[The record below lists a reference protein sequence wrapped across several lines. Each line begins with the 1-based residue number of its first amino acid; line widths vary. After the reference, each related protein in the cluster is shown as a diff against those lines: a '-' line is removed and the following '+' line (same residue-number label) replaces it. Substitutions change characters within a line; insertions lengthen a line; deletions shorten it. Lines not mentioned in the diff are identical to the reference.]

1 MSKHDRRA
9 VRSVRSAVAAVE
21 MLERRQ
27 LLAAVSGTLWE
38 DLNTS
43 RTRDGNEQGLA
54 GWTVFIDTNRNR
66 VLDAGEFSTITDAN
80 GNYTFDNIPAGTYYL
95 GAVLQPGFGQTYP
108 SWEGSRTTDFKIDL
122 NYSGT
127 VSSALRADFDAAA
140 RFWESII
147 VGDQPDFTDGRG
159 TVDDIQLDITIDA
172 VDGPSGV
179 LGFARPTA
187 FRENGLPY
195 RGEITFDIADT
206 SPGTSQFRAT
216 ILHEMG
222 HALGMVQ
229 TVWQDLGLLSGIQ
242 QGYSPN
248 PRFTGAQATAQFN
261 QLLNRSDSSVPLEP
275 GTGRDGSSI
284 SHWRE
289 SILGNELMTP
299 YLNDGVNPLS
309 RLTVGALADMGYEV
323 SYAFAEPYPTTGGA
337 SGAVVPGFEPF
348 LHTVTVETEDR
359 TGIDFGVRTNERP
372 RIGSVQVNPAP
383 QAIGGIITIEATG
396 VIDVDGDPIYGMT
409 FWRES
414 NGTPGLQTS
423 GPNADEY
430 IGLKTKRSNGKWVIT
445 APTSALSPG
454 QETFYAR
461 AVDDLGAATTRAG
474 IGTLVSPQTIP
485 TKPTGLTVD
494 VLSSSRILLEWLDRS
509 GDESGFVVQRSTSP
523 TFASNIVTYVTGA
536 NTTSL
541 LLTDL
546 PASTDFYFRVRAFN
560 TAGNS
565 AFSNRASGLT
575 YSLGE
580 AIVDNTQAGLR
591 GEWTAFDSAN
601 DAFWRTDYL
610 THTGGARGDRATFT
624 PYIDFAGQYFIYMR
638 WVADSS
644 NATSVPVDVIIN
656 NRITP
661 VIVDQTTR
669 GGGWVLLGRYN
680 LGVGDLNS
688 VRINAGRATGG
699 TVVADAV
706 RFLPAFIPQM
716 PAANSGAQALRAM
729 PATFSNTVISLL
741 EDADA

>member
-1 MSKHDRRA
+1 MNPQRVGRMA
-9 VRSVRSAVAAVE
+9 RSSVSVE
-21 MLERRQ
+21 CLERRQ
-27 LLAAVSGTLWE
+27 LLAAISGTLWE

-54 GWTVFIDTNRNR
+54 GWTVFIDSNRNR
-66 VLDAGEFSTITDAN
+66 ALDPGEFSTITDAN

-95 GAVLQPGFGQTYP
+95 GAVLQEGYGQTYP

-122 NYSGT
+122 SYSGT
-127 VSSALRADFDAAA
+127 VSSSLRADFDAAA

-147 VGDQPDFTDGRG
+147 VGDQPDVTDFRG

-172 VDGPSGV
+172 VDGRGGV
-179 LGFARPTA
+179 LGFAGPGA
-187 FRENGLPY
+187 FRDKGLAH
-195 RGEITFDIADT
+195 RGGITFDVADT
-206 SPGTSQFRAT
+206 APGTDAFRAT

-222 HALGMVQ
+222 HALGFVQ
-229 TVWQDLGLLSGIQ
+229 EVWEDLGLLSGILG
-242 QGYSPN
+242 GYSPN
-248 PRFTGAQATAQFN
+248 PRFIGAQATAQFN
-261 QLLNRSDSSVPLEP
+261 QLLGRNETSVPLEP

-299 YLNDGVNPLS
+299 YLNDGPNPLS
-309 RLTVGALADMGYEV
+309 RLTIGALADMGYEV
-323 SYAFAEPYPTTGGA
+323 SYAFAEPYPTVGG
-337 SGAVVPGFEPF
+337 SGSAVVPGFEPF
-348 LHTVTVETEDR
+348 LQTVTVEVEDR

-396 VIDVDGDPIYGMT
+396 VIDFDGDPIYGMT

-414 NGTPGLQTS
+414 NGTPGLQTT

-461 AVDDLGAATTRAG
+461 AVDDLGAAVTRAG
-474 IGTLVSPQTIP
+474 LGTLVAPQTIP
-485 TKPTGLTVD
+485 TKPTGLSVEA
-494 VLSSSRILLEWLDRS
+494 LSSSRLLLEWLDRS

-523 TFASNIVTYVTGA
+523 TFASNIVTYVTA
-536 NTTSL
+536 PNTTSL

-546 PASTDFYFRVRAFN
+546 PAGTEFYFRVRAFN

-565 AFSNRASGLT
+565 AFSNRAAGLT

-580 AIVDNTQAGLR
+580 AIVDNKQASLR
-591 GEWTAFDSAN
+591 GEWTALDSAN
-601 DAFWRTDYL
+601 DAFWKSDYL
-610 THTGGARGDRATFT
+610 SYAGGARGDRATFT
-624 PYIDFAGQYFIYMR
+624 PYIDFAGQYFIYVR
-638 WVADSS
+638 WVSVSD

-661 VIVDQTTR
+661 ITVDQTTR
-669 GGGWVLLGRYN
+669 GGGWVLLGRFN
-680 LGVGDLNS
+680 LGVGDLSS

-699 TVVADAV
+699 AVIADAV
-706 RFLPAFIPQM
+706 RFLPAF
-716 PAANSGAQALRAM
+716 
-729 PATFSNTVISLL
+729 
-741 EDADA
+741 